1 MKKIIDW
8 QRDLRTLVQSAA
20 GAGIALITAIMQDWS
35 TQSIISAG
43 ITFASTV
50 AIAVLMNIKKQVED
64 EEQDETTN

>member
-8 QRDLRTLVQSAA
+8 QRVLRTLIQSAA

-64 EEQDETTN
+64 EENEATN

>member
-8 QRDLRTLVQSAA
+8 QRVLRTLVQSAA
-20 GAGIALITAIMQDWS
+20 GDGIALITAIMQDWS
-35 TQSIISAG
+35 TQSLISAG

-64 EEQDETTN
+64 EENETTN